1 MLNILFIFTAI
12 ATASAP
18 ANANASC
25 LALAKD
31 NPGYIQSIFFVWDG
45 PVQIHESRNVSEFY
59 IHLKSDSDSDYVAE
73 RDLSVVSRYLYEDH
87 SF

>member
-1 MLNILFIFTAI
+1 MYFFTAI

-25 LALAKD
+25 LALAED
-31 NPGYIQSIFFVWDG
+31 NPGLIQSIFFVWDG
-45 PVQIHESRNVSEFY
+45 PVQIHEGRNVSEFY
-59 IHLKSDSDSDYVAE
+59 IQLYSNSGSHGAE
-73 RDLSVVSRYLYEDH
+73 RELSVVSRYLYEDH